1 MQFRKDPFQRN
12 SLMCL
17 TRRLARVVCGA
28 SLELAFFDLPFRTR
42 VKRVLRSANAI
53 RLFVLPIKVIALT

>member
-1 MQFRKDPFQRN
+1 
-12 SLMCL
+12 MCL

-42 VKRVLRSANAI
+42 VKRVLRGATAI